1 RLFLLTL
8 CVPSLI
14 LTGCSHH
21 KNMHAIDE
29 AVPAESNPDEQSRAA
44 METIAKDYPA
54 LSATVIRADRVVW
67 SYQHGKVRVGGDDVV
82 TPSTRFT
89 AYSTAKVVT
98 GLAFGRLVEQ
108 GQLNLDASV
117 AEIAPDLP
125 VALHR
130 IRVRDILSHTS
141 GIRHYTSPRDWI
153 SFAEKRCLGPLDALD
168 YFGQDALLY
177 PPSTA
182 ESYSTFAFVLASELL
197 VRITGESDFVDA
209 LNQILEPKELFILDQ
224 PDADKAQPFIRAGRL
239 PQLPKNLK
247 PDDLIASPFQSA
259 ECKFGGGG
267 LLMSSEQLASV
278 GASLHNGQIFPIS
291 ELPDRLKPWSDVSG
305 VVYGGGV
312 QTRTMDGQSV
322 TLFSASGGAPGG
334 RSVLVTLVEP
344 QISIAI
350 AGNLEGPRLEDMAW
364 KLAEIWIESQ
374 PD

>member
-1 RLFLLTL
+1 
-8 CVPSLI
+8 
-14 LTGCSHH
+14 
-21 KNMHAIDE
+21 
-29 AVPAESNPDEQSRAA
+29 
-44 METIAKDYPA
+44 METIATDYPA

-67 SYQHGKVRVGGDDVV
+67 SYQYGKVRVDGDDVV

-141 GIRHYTSPRDWI
+141 GIRHYISPGDWI
-153 SFAEKRCLGPLDALD
+153 AFAEKRCLGPLDALD

-224 PDADKAQPFIRAGRL
+224 PGADKAQPFIRAGRL

-259 ECKFGGGG
+259 ECKCGGGG
-267 LLMSSEQLASV
+267 LLMRSEQLASV
-278 GASLHNGQIFPIS
+278 GASLHNGQILPIS
-291 ELPDRLKPWSDVSG
+291 ELSDRLKPWSDVSG
-305 VVYGGGV
+305 VVYGAGV
-312 QTRTMDGQSV
+312 QTRTIDGQSV
-322 TLFSASGGAPGG
+322 TIFNASGGAPGG

-350 AGNLEGPRLEDMAW
+350 AGNLEGPRLEDTAW
-364 KLAEIWIESQ
+364 KLAEIWIESP